1 MHRVLRHRRAQGGFT
16 LVEIA
21 IVIVIIGLLI
31 GGVLKGQAMIEG
43 AKSKR
48 IVKQADEIR
57 TAVMAFYDKYGAYP
71 GDENSALFPPGT
83 DAEGDGD
90 GQIESN
96 TEQYEMWQDLALAG
110 LISGSYDGT
119 SSLPRHAFGD
129 EVQVYW
135 TDPGTGAN
143 HFIRFQNIPADVA
156 QEIDLKN
163 DDGVY
168 NTGTIVGSAAY
179 ASGTNVHLY
188 FRF

>member
-1 MHRVLRHRRAQGGFT
+1 MRKLLARRRSEGGFT

-48 IVKQADEIR
+48 VVKQADEVR
-57 TAVMAFYDKYGAYP
+57 TAIMAFYDKYGAYP
-71 GDENSALFPPGT
+71 GDEDSALFPPGT

-90 GQIESN
+90 GQIETN
-96 TEQYEMWQDLALAG
+96 AEQYEVWADLALAG

-119 SSLPRHAFGD
+119 SDLPNHAFGD
-129 EVQVYW
+129 VVQVYW
-135 TDPGTGAN
+135 VNPGTGYN
-143 HFIRFQNIPADVA
+143 HFIRFQYLPA
-156 QEIDLKN
+156 EIALELDLKH
-163 DDGVY
+163 DDGAY
-168 NTGTIVGSAAY
+168 DTGSIVGSADY
-179 ASGTNVHLY
+179 AAGTNVHLY